1 MVLFLVH
8 LEEIE
13 LFTNHNP
20 TLSLPFSPLVLI
32 IFVDIGTRYSPYSV
46 LVLHLGSLFF
56 FFFYLVT

>member
-13 LFTNHNP
+13 LFTYHNP

-32 IFVDIGTRYSPYSV
+32 IFVDIGTRCSPYSV
-46 LVLHLGSLFF
+46 LVLHLGSLFLF
-56 FFFYLVT
+56 FFFTW